1 MMKLV
6 NDIREANCITH
17 GGTMHAD
24 EVFATAFLEMY
35 LNDIKV
41 YRTMEINPN
50 EFSKDILI
58 YDIGRGIFDHHQS
71 DALKREN
78 GITYSSFGLLWKT
91 FGLDYLKRRE
101 VEQPE
106 DVFDAIE
113 KDFVIAIDADD
124 NGIFPKIE
132 TDGTY
137 KIKTLPNIIKLFNP
151 SYQSE
156 DDSNEQFVKAVAF
169 AKIIL
174 NEEIKSIIGKTK
186 AKYKVIEYYNKTEN
200 NIQVEEV
207 SGTKTIY
214 MQYVGEGN
222 VEEQTGTI
230 LQLECRVLPDNAT
243 NKEVRYVYSR
253 DQYPQVEIYQINGR
267 ETGTIIFR
275 GPALLSLRIYSTD
288 GTNVYTEV
296 TISVR

>member
-1 MMKLV
+1 MRKS
-6 NDIREANCITH
+6 T
-17 GGTMHAD
+17 
-24 EVFATAFLEMY
+24 
-35 LNDIKV
+35 
-41 YRTMEINPN
+41 
-50 EFSKDILI
+50 LI
-58 YDIGRGIFDHHQS
+58 
-71 DALKREN
+71 
-78 GITYSSFGLLWKT
+78 
-91 FGLDYLKRRE
+91 
-101 VEQPE
+101 
-106 DVFDAIE
+106 
-113 KDFVIAIDADD
+113 VIAIIYVASIVVVSVFGLKAIVFDEVV
-124 NGIFPKIE
+124 PVLSIE
-132 TDGTY
+132 C
-137 KIKTLPNIIKLFNP
+137 
-151 SYQSE
+151 
-156 DDSNEQFVKAVAF
+156 V
-169 AKIIL
+169 
-174 NEEIKSIIGKTK
+174 
-186 AKYKVIEYYNKTEN
+186 NKTEN